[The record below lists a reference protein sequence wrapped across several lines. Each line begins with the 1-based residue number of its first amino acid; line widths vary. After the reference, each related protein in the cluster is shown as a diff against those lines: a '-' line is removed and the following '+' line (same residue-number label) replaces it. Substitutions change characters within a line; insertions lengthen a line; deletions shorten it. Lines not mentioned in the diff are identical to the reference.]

1 MPLQRG
7 LKLKIC
13 RKRSPKNTIFNLLPP
28 KFNDSY
34 MNSTYQIT
42 QNRKTDELVCRE
54 LARLCSSAN
63 WARQE
68 TAEERAGRR
77 TDSDDGPESSTTQ
90 SKSITALCKT
100 IVSNSIFSGCYS
112 LTQIVHIICIVISA
126 EFN

>member
-1 MPLQRG
+1 M
-7 LKLKIC
+7 
-13 RKRSPKNTIFNLLPP
+13 IFNLLPP

-77 TDSDDGPESSTTQ
+77 TDSDDGPESSITQ
-90 SKSITALCKT
+90 SKSIMALCKT
-100 IVSNSIFSGCYS
+100 NVQVSKSIFSGCYS